1 MQEQHPYIGTERA
14 VGSQLGAPSTSDTLS
29 LRCVLMF
36 KFGTQGETE
45 SESVSH
51 LVMSDSL

>member
-14 VGSQLGAPSTSDTLS
+14 VGSQLGALSTSDTLS
-29 LRCVLMF
+29 LRCVLML
-36 KFGTQGETE
+36 KFGTQRETE